1 MSNNPTSNSTGHIL
15 LVDDEP
21 DLLAVNS
28 KLLSVSGFEVS
39 TTTSGQE
46 AAKLVAREKIDLVIL
61 DMMMPQID
69 GVETLK
75 RIRAAR
81 SDQKV
86 VILSGFSE
94 GDKIAEVRQLG
105 VLAFLKKPFESAT
118 MVKTLRDALDG
129 KRSLDIP

>member
-1 MSNNPTSNSTGHIL
+1 M
-15 LVDDEP
+15 DDEP

-28 KLLSVSGFEVS
+28 KLLSVLGFEVS
-39 TTTSGQE
+39 TTTSRQE

-94 GDKIAEVRQLG
+94 GDKIGEVRQLG

-118 MVKTLRDALDG
+118 MVKTLRDVLDG
-129 KRSLDIP
+129 KSSLDIP

>member
-15 LVDDEP
+15 FVDDEP

-28 KLLSVSGFEVS
+28 KLLSVLGFEVS

-46 AAKLVAREKIDLVIL
+46 AAKLVARGKIDLVIL

-94 GDKIAEVRQLG
+94 GKKIAEVRQLG